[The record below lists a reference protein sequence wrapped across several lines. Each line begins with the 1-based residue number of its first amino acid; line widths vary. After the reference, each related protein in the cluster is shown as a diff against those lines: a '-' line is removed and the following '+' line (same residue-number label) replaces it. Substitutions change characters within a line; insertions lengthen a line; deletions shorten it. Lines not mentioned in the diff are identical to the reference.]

1 MKKGKNS
8 GIKYKSISSFFKKAE
23 DSSRDVVVSPNIEPS
38 QEVRLDEPIGSPN
51 VDPSLEV
58 RGDET
63 IVSPNVEPSAE
74 ARGVESEIDSIER
87 DPALRVPIEELEAN
101 RKDEIRLAYIKL
113 GPYQPILRD
122 YPLTFD
128 GQQWRPFNKIWFNE
142 YPWIEYSPTADSM
155 HCLPCFLS
163 ICVSNYKCPFSTV
176 TGYAN
181 WKRCYGKD
189 SALLKHGNSL
199 SHMRAQASMES
210 LGNAKTHVDKA
221 VNPMRPMQIEINRK
235 QVRSTID
242 SVRWLTMQGFG
253 LRGHDE
259 SPSSLNR
266 GNLIE
271 LLKFLAS
278 KNRDIND
285 CILENAPSNAKYIS
299 PSVQKEILSILARRV
314 RNMIREEIGDAK
326 FCILVDEAKDVAN
339 KEQMAIVLRF
349 VDVDG
354 FLRERFFDVVHVGNT
369 MSATLKDG
377 ICDVLSRY
385 NLQLCNM
392 RGQGYD
398 GASNMRGSW
407 NGLQALFLR
416 ECAYA
421 YHVHCFAHRLQL
433 ALVGAAEKE
442 KTIWCF
448 ISHLNSVV
456 KLVSASPKRHYELR
470 SAQAIDIAEMVA
482 EGRRETGTGANQM
495 GSLHRPG
502 TTRWSSHFDSTC
514 SLIDMFGA
522 VITVLQNMVKEC
534 PNYAISGEAYGNL
547 KVLKSFDF
555 IFILHLMNRI
565 LGLSHMLCQSLQN
578 KSLDILNAMK
588 YVATTKA
595 LLGDLRNDGFDTH
608 IRHVE
613 SVCGEF
619 GVLVPNMGDP
629 YRGVLDDGLITLEHH
644 YRVDV
649 FNGVIDCQL
658 AELNSRFNDGT
669 IKLLQLSGALD
680 PKDNFMSFQADHI
693 YNLAHDFYPSDFT
706 HQEMYCL
713 KIQLQHYSLDIP
725 SHESFQNMSTIAQLC
740 RGLTETSKA
749 RDYSL
754 IDRLIRLVCTLPV
767 TTATTERAFSS
778 MKRLKTAARN
788 KMDDEYF
795 SNSMI
800 VYIERQLASSV
811 DVDSVIDE
819 FYSIKHRRV
828 HLM

>member
-74 ARGVESEIDSIER
+74 ARG
-87 DPALRVPIEELEAN
+87 
-101 RKDEIRLAYIKL
+101 
-113 GPYQPILRD
+113 PILRD
-122 YPLTFD
+122 YSLTFD
-128 GQQWRPFNKIWFNE
+128 GQQWRPFNKLWFNE
-142 YPWIEYSPTADSM
+142 YPWIEYSPTADSV

-181 WKRCYGKD
+181 WKCCYGKD

-235 QVRSTID
+235 RVRSTID

-392 RGQGYD
+392 RG
-398 GASNMRGSW
+398 
-407 NGLQALFLR
+407 
-416 ECAYA
+416 
-421 YHVHCFAHRLQL
+421 
-433 ALVGAAEKE
+433 AAEKE

-522 VITVLQNMVKEC
+522 VITVLQNMVEEC

-619 GVLVPNMGDP
+619 GVPVPNMGDP

-669 IKLLQLSGALD
+669 IKLLQFSGALD

-713 KIQLQHYSLDIP
+713 KIQLQHYTLDIP

-778 MKRLKTAARN
+778 MKRLKTAP
-788 KMDDEYF
+788 
-795 SNSMI
+795 
-800 VYIERQLASSV
+800 
-811 DVDSVIDE
+811 VIKWMMNI
-819 FYSIKHRRV
+819 FQI
-828 HLM
+828 L